1 MTGGGAAAQERDR
14 EGWRRYLGGV
24 AGITLT
30 MIYQRALERPSE
42 AFNRHGKR
50 LRGPGTGSRAIS
62 ELKCLTLC
70 AAS

>member
-1 MTGGGAAAQERDR
+1 MGSSCPGDGAGGS
-14 EGWRRYLGGV
+14 RYLAGV

-42 AFNRHGKR
+42 ALNRHGER
-50 LRGPGTGSRAIS
+50 LRGTRARAERVIS

-70 AAS
+70 SAS